1 MTATTPLK
9 ERLNADLREAMRGGD
24 DTRKRALRMALA
36 AIHNAEIARGG
47 PLDDAGVLEVL
58 RREVKQRR
66 DSITEFEKGGRADL
80 VEREQ
85 AEITV
90 LQQYLPQA
98 LSRDELRRLAE
109 EVIRETGAQGPRDK
123 GKVMRPLLERVAGR
137 ADGREVN
144 EVVSAL
150 LGGT

>member
-1 MTATTPLK
+1 MTAETSLK
-9 ERLNADLREAMRGGD
+9 DRLNADLREALRSGD
-24 DTRKRALRMALA
+24 DARKRALRMALA
-36 AIHNAEIARGG
+36 AIHNTEIARGG

-66 DSITEFEKGGRADL
+66 DSIAEFEKGERADL

-85 AEITV
+85 AEIAV
-90 LQQYLPQA
+90 LQQYLPQS
-98 LSRDELRRLAE
+98 LSREEIQRLAE

-144 EVVSAL
+144 EIVSAL
-150 LGGT
+150 LEGG